1 MQKIDA
7 DKNNKDFKDSE
18 VNKFSL
24 KKCRV
29 INVIIFAF
37 VL

>member
-7 DKNNKDFKDSE
+7 DKNSKDCKDSE
-18 VNKFSL
+18 ANKFSL

-29 INVIIFAF
+29 INVIIFSF